1 MLVVTISGP
10 HMVWRE
16 RFRAVRLYR
25 GMRPGLEAGRGG
37 TRSFRKARIE
47 GNGERPVCPRVP
59 PEFPGDRPGG
69 CRFPWIWFEE
79 GSGTFLYFA
88 SLTFSSCPT

>member
-59 PEFPGDRPGG
+59 PPSSPGIGPEVVD
-69 CRFPWIWFEE
+69 FH
-79 GSGTFLYFA
+79 GSGSRKEA
-88 SLTFSSCPT
+88 ERSSISRH